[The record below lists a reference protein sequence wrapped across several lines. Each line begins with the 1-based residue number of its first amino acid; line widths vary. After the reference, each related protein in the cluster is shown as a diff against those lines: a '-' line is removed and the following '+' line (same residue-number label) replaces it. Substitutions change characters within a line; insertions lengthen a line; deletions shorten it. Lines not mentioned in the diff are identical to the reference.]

1 MMKKTMM
8 KKTLAIAALTAAL
21 ATPAFAQQPTNGS
34 SSMSPSSVGTS
45 AQPGFLQQQNAN
57 DWRGSK
63 LIGAN
68 VYGQDNVSI
77 GSISDVLIG
86 SGGKIQAV
94 VVGVGGFLGV
104 GSKDVAVPF
113 TALNI
118 TRKPNSNA
126 IDKINVSYTKDQ
138 LKSAPKFAFY
148 EPASSNTTT
157 GSASGSH
164 DNMGLNSLDP
174 KSRTSK

>member
-63 LIGAN
+63 LIGAS
-68 VYGQDNVSI
+68 VYGQNNASI
-77 GSISDVLIG
+77 GDISDVLIG
-86 SGGKIQAV
+86 SDGKIQAV

-113 TALNI
+113 NALNI
-118 TRKPNSNA
+118 TRKPNSNT

-138 LKSAPKFAFY
+138 LKNAPKFAYY
-148 EPASSNTTT
+148 EPASSSTTT
-157 GSASGSH
+157 GSASGTH
-164 DNMGLNSLDP
+164 NNMGLNSLDP
-174 KSRTSK
+174 KSTTSK